1 MLLGNRLT
9 LLGRRFFYT
18 VKDMM
23 KLRDKNLVD

>member
-9 LLGRRFFYT
+9 LLGRRFFHT

-23 KLRDKNLVD
+23 KLRGKNLVD